1 MPGQVPTQ
9 APTKLSI
16 NITVLGTARQVGGVL
31 WIGRQDGLQLFSP
44 AVADS
49 YNWSTSNTSTL
60 INPCLSAAGGYLYVP
75 ASCLASD
82 RAYVFG
88 LTVQKRSISGYARV
102 SGTDILSHICV
113 FDLRQA

>member
-1 MPGQVPTQ
+1 MAGQVPTQ

-16 NITVLGTARQVGGVL
+16 NITVLGTAHHVRGAL

-44 AVADS
+44 VVADS

-60 INPCLSAAGGYLYVP
+60 LNPCLSAAGAYLYVP
-75 ASCLASD
+75 ASCLASG

-88 LTVQKRSISGYARV
+88 LTVQKRSVSGYAQV
-102 SGTDILSHICV
+102 SGTDILSHIPIY
-113 FDLRQA
+113 DL